1 MPQFKCAEAER
12 TLDSSAKLQFISVT
26 ACNDS
31 THTANFDRA
40 AQPQSF
46 HADLVFFCR
55 SLSHVVGV
63 AWVVTRTI
71 GRLRNL
77 AARPQTRQVMYAFAR
92 RTFLTH
98 CIYTARRGR
107 VPIFLLVRQVLMF
120 ARCLFATSINA
131 AAQTRIFP
139 VVIIK
144 KLKVDVSADPVK
156 ECAIYERVIK
166 NIDHEYLGGVPAAG
180 HATLHDYLRLRIDAV
195 GLPIDK
201 FFVAALIACDAD

>member
-1 MPQFKCAEAER
+1 
-12 TLDSSAKLQFISVT
+12 
-26 ACNDS
+26 
-31 THTANFDRA
+31 
-40 AQPQSF
+40 
-46 HADLVFFCR
+46 
-55 SLSHVVGV
+55 
-63 AWVVTRTI
+63 
-71 GRLRNL
+71 
-77 AARPQTRQVMYAFAR
+77 
-92 RTFLTH
+92 
-98 CIYTARRGR
+98 
-107 VPIFLLVRQVLMF
+107 MF